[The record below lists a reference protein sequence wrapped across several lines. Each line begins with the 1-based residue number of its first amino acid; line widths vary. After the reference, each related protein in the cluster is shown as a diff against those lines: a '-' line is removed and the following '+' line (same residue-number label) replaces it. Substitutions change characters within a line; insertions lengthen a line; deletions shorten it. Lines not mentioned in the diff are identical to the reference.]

1 MTFLSIIIP
10 CYNVEQY
17 LPSTI
22 ASLSNLKNAED
33 CEFIFIND
41 GSIDSTIKL
50 IKDFAKNDS
59 RAIVIDQVNKG
70 VSAARNAALNI
81 ARGEYILCLD
91 GDDFLVPETIAII
104 RKNIASSDLL
114 FAPCFT
120 VQDHLS
126 PQLQKI
132 KILEGIYSIDQFYS
146 KCKVFPTAPKLV
158 YRTSIIKRN
167 KLIFDPTIK
176 SGEVYTFTVDFLKHS
191 SCISVTHSGFYN
203 YVMRS
208 TSATHMPNFKADLS
222 VLKIMDHFTDIKQSW
237 SQEPSF
243 MLTAFKMIMSFTYN
257 KYSKLGLLNKQAIE
271 TVQPVLHHIGFKTLL
286 HTIPTNKIDFKHR
299 IFILYLR
306 TLPPK
311 FGYKL
316 CTYVIKLMK
325 NRFFLA

>member
-1 MTFLSIIIP
+1 MPFLSIIIP
-10 CYNVEQY
+10 CYNVDKY
-17 LPSTI
+17 LPSTLV
-22 ASLSNLKNAED
+22 SLTNLRNAED
-33 CEFIFIND
+33 CEFILIND
-41 GSIDSTIKL
+41 GSIDSTLKL

-59 RAIVIDQVNKG
+59 RAILIDQANQG
-70 VSAARNAALNI
+70 VSAARNAALKI
-81 ARGEYILCLD
+81 AKGEYVLCLD
-91 GDDFLVPETIAII
+91 GDDFLHQDTISII
-104 RKNIASSDLL
+104 QNNINGADALL
-114 FAPCFT
+114 APCFIVT
-120 VQDHLS
+120 EESSQ
-126 PQLQKI
+126 I
-132 KILEGIYSIDQFYS
+132 KRFNIPEGTYSIERLYS
-146 KCKVFPTAPKLV
+146 TCDFFPTAPKIV
-158 YRTSIIKRN
+158 YKTAIIHAQKV
-167 KLIFDPTIK
+167 LFDSTIK
-176 SGEVYTFTVDFLKHS
+176 SGEVYTFTVDFLKFANS
-191 SCISVTHSGFYN
+191 IAVTHQGFYN

-222 VLKIMDHFTDIKQSW
+222 VLKILDHFTDIKQSW
-237 SQEPSF
+237 NQEPSF

-271 TVQPVLHHIGFKTLL
+271 TVESVLHHIRFKTLL